1 MTTLTNHNLKYITKK
16 RIKSFVTRSD
26 NYMRDMSEPGELLLN
41 SEKDRVLVEMD
52 QTDIILIT

>member
-1 MTTLTNHNLKYITKK
+1 MTTLTNHNFRYTTKR

-26 NYMRDMSEPGELLLN
+26 SYMRDMSEPGELLLN
-41 SEKDRVLVEMD
+41 SEENRVLVETD